1 MMHKQ
6 NVWVDPNTLMVSA
19 GIPSHCV
26 SLAEHYNVIAAEISE
41 RGDLTDELL
50 NEITKAGTALIKA
63 LQAKV

>member
-1 MMHKQ
+1 
-6 NVWVDPNTLMVSA
+6 MVSA